1 MRAIRKDL
9 NVVKLSYNQEKKK
22 RKNKKVHSIAIWVN

>member
-9 NVVKLSYNQEKKK
+9 NVVKLSYNQEKRKEK
-22 RKNKKVHSIAIWVN
+22 REKVHSIAIWVN